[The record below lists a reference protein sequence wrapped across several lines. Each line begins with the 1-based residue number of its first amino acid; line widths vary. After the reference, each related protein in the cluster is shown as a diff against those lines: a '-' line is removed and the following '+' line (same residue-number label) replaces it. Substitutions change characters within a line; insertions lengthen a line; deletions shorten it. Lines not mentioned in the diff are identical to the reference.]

1 MGRTRILT
9 SLALAPLLLLC
20 AACGKGGG
28 GGGSS
33 ATATDPTIPVISN
46 LRVTLGPAC
55 TAGGMT
61 GTRKT
66 LVFDFTDAD
75 GNLRGGTVTFRATFD
90 LGGPSTLTGTI
101 PSGSVAITGTTSGSL
116 AVTSCLRFG
125 SNASF
130 TQEVVVTDASGKTSN
145 VLSQVVPNPGGIP
158 LQPREPS
165 AAPGQGLDSV
175 D

>member
-9 SLALAPLLLLC
+9 SLALAPLLLLG
-20 AACGKGGG
+20 AACSKG

-33 ATATDPTIPVISN
+33 PTAADPTVPVIAN

-55 TAGGMT
+55 TSVSGVS

-66 LVFDFTDAD
+66 LVFDYTDAD
-75 GNLRGGTVTFRATFD
+75 GNLQGGTVTFRATFP

-101 PSGSVAITGTTSGSL
+101 PSQAVAITGTTSGSIS
-116 AVTSCLRFG
+116 VRSCLRFG

-130 TQEVVVTDASGKTSN
+130 TQEVVVIDASGKTSN
-145 VLSQVVPNPGGIP
+145 VLSQVVQNPGGIP
-158 LQPREPS
+158 LQPREPGPDS
-165 AAPGQGLDSV
+165 GPGLDLAQ
-175 D
+175 